1 MKLLKI
7 VINGLP
13 HFKNELD
20 IDFVALQRVD
30 DYDKERLCNVFS
42 NIYVN
47 KAISFVGI
55 NASGKTTIL
64 KACQTRHEYRRLFLR
79 QYLPKL

>member
-30 DYDKERLCNVFS
+30 DYDKERL
-42 NIYVN
+42 Y
-47 KAISFVGI
+47 
-55 NASGKTTIL
+55 
-64 KACQTRHEYRRLFLR
+64 
-79 QYLPKL
+79 

>member
-47 KAISFVGI
+47 KAI
-55 NASGKTTIL
+55 
-64 KACQTRHEYRRLFLR
+64 
-79 QYLPKL
+79 